1 MRPKRTIN
9 NHLFLCYILKCCY
22 KPGKLQIDSFEF
34 DIGTRVMIRMK
45 NIVLIISRK
54 RPCNAIDPKKSFK
67 MLKEIIIFIDLSV
80 KKKCDMRN
88 FF

>member
-1 MRPKRTIN
+1 
-9 NHLFLCYILKCCY
+9 
-22 KPGKLQIDSFEF
+22 
-34 DIGTRVMIRMK
+34 MK

-67 MLKEIIIFIDLSV
+67 MFKEIIIFIDLSV